1 MSTILESMTT
11 QQDSTK
17 RQYRMLYDRLQ
28 RMASAANGTLG
39 TEASPRQVA
48 EVFLKR
54 EGDWAQ
60 STARLYRASLAFVF
74 RETGSIASSEALRLI
89 YRCGEDPECLEK
101 FREEIR
107 AERKKRRR
115 TRPKTSAKKSK
126 SISDKD
132 LHLLKE
138 RLENSLSKYARS
150 TLLWFSAGIITGLR
164 PSEWQSAQL
173 GRNNDGEGVL
183 VVINAKNTNGRA
195 HGTTRTIRLHEISKQ
210 DFKIVEEHLRN
221 VESHK
226 FSQNFADFYL
236 GCRKLIFRIS
246 KQIWPRRLKRP
257 ALYTS
262 RHKFGADAKSST
274 YDRYQ
279 IAALMGHASTETA
292 YQHYG
297 RRHTGSGNMS
307 VKASQLD
314 IDAVA
319 KRNPEPRKSA
329 SKSLSP

>member
-1 MSTILESMTT
+1 MSTIQESLII

-17 RQYRMLYDRLQ
+17 RQYRKLYCRLQ
-28 RMASAANGTLG
+28 RMVSAASGTLG
-39 TEASPRQVA
+39 TGPSPHQVA
-48 EVFLKR
+48 EVFLRR
-54 EGDWAQ
+54 EGEWAQ

-74 RETGSIASSEALRLI
+74 RETGNIASSDALKLI
-89 YRCGEDPECLEK
+89 YRCEEDPECLGR

-132 LHLLKE
+132 LHLLKDS
-138 RLENSLSKYARS
+138 LENSLSKYARS

-173 GRNNDGEGVL
+173 GENKEGERVL
-183 VVINAKNTNGRA
+183 VVINAKSTNGRA
-195 HGTTRTIRLHEISKQ
+195 HGTTRTIRLHEISEQ

-226 FSQNFADFYL
+226 FPQTFPDFYL
-236 GCRKLIFRIS
+236 GCRKLIYRIS

-257 ALYTS
+257 TLYTT
-262 RHKFGADAKSST
+262 RHKFGADAKST
-274 YDRYQ
+274 YDGYE

-307 VKASQLD
+307 VKASRLD
-314 IDAVA
+314 MDAVA

-329 SKSLSP
+329 SRSLSP

>member
-1 MSTILESMTT
+1 MSIIQESLT

-17 RQYRMLYDRLQ
+17 RQYRELYCRLQ

-39 TEASPRQVA
+39 TEASPQQVA
-48 EVFLKR
+48 EVFVRR
-54 EGDWAQ
+54 EGEWAQ
-60 STARLYRASLAFVF
+60 STARLYRASLAFVL

-89 YRCGEDPECLEK
+89 YRRGEDPGCLER
-101 FREEIR
+101 FREKIR
-107 AERKKRRR
+107 AERKRRRR

-138 RLENSLSKYARS
+138 SLENSLSKYARP
-150 TLLWFSAGIITGLR
+150 TLLWFLAGIITGLR
-164 PSEWQSAQL
+164 PSEWQTAQL
-173 GRNNDGEGVL
+173 GENKERERVL

-195 HGTTRTIRLHEISKQ
+195 HGTTRTIRLHEISVQ

-226 FSQNFADFYL
+226 FPQSFPNFYL
-236 GCRKLIFRIS
+236 GCRKLIYRIS

-257 ALYTS
+257 ALYTT
-262 RHKFGADAKSST
+262 RHKFGADAKST
-274 YDRYQ
+274 YDGHE
-279 IAALMGHASTETA
+279 IAALMGHASTDTA

-307 VKASQLD
+307 VKASRLD
-314 IDAVA
+314 MDAVA
-319 KRNPEPRKSA
+319 KRNPEPRKLA
-329 SKSLSP
+329 SRSLSP